1 MKEVFPVSGFFHKR
15 FPLWAN
21 EMQSEAG
28 QSPG

>member
-1 MKEVFPVSGFFHKR
+1 MKEVFPVPVFFHKL
-15 FPLWAN
+15 FTLWAN